1 MRRRNEFGS
10 WVQSVQYEPRL
21 EDDGKALTCSLA
33 AGSKGAEDS
42 ITMRMLM
49 NTMEGKAWKLLN
61 SNYSLSIFQIRLGG
75 LAPSPFQYHIHATS
89 LL

>member
-1 MRRRNEFGS
+1 MSNSAIHGCELRRRNEFGS

-49 NTMEGKAWKLLN
+49 NTMEGKAWKFFFF
-61 SNYSLSIFQIRLGG
+61 IFTRQM
-75 LAPSPFQYHIHATS
+75 
-89 LL
+89 

>member
-1 MRRRNEFGS
+1 MRRKNEFGS

-49 NTMEGKAWKLLN
+49 NTMEGKAWKNVLFHV
-61 SNYSLSIFQIRLGG
+61 YLSDLDFRVTHLVG
-75 LAPSPFQYHIHATS
+75 
-89 LL
+89 